1 MNIAEASAF
10 RALVARVD
18 SLEREVKD
26 LTRRADDQS
35 KAHRILADQM
45 ESKKLKKG
53 EAA

>member
-1 MNIAEASAF
+1 VNIAEGQ
-10 RALVARVD
+10 RLKALEAEVE
-18 SLEREVKD
+18 SLKREVKD